1 MISINRVLLSGMLI
15 LVVLLSACTPAAT
28 PSTVESPE
36 AEVAEVEEVVTE
48 APEVEPEVEP
58 EAAEAEAPEEVEA
71 GGQLIIAQAADISSL
86 DPKFLKGRETQ
97 NALRLMFDSLYHRN
111 NSLEVIPWLAA
122 SFENPDNLT
131 WRFHLNQNVKF
142 SNGNDFKANDV
153 KFTMERLLAEDSLW
167 SERNFIDKVEIVDD
181 YTVDIITKEPYP
193 AFMTRAVLWHMTDE
207 EYYNEV
213 GDEGFLNNPVGTG
226 PYKFVE
232 WVKDER
238 LVVEANPDYWN
249 GAHKIGTVII
259 RPIPEIATRI
269 AALEA
274 GDVNIIS
281 DVPPDYVDQPGE
293 GTQIATVSG
302 TRAFFIGMNVNV
314 PPFDDVR
321 VRQAMNYAVDIP
333 IIIEAVLNGLARP
346 IDNPLLPEA
355 FGYVETPMYSYNPEK
370 AKSLLADAGLPDGF
384 EMELDTS
391 PTLKE
396 IAEAISGQ
404 LSEVGIVVNITILDP
419 AALVA
424 KYEPGGSMAY
434 LNSWG
439 NSELDASGMLPKQF
453 YSKRYGCDLV
463 AFPYPA
469 PESGF
474 GDASKGCYYTGFGDA
489 DVDAA
494 IEEGQT
500 NIDPEARKAAYS
512 TALQLIVEK
521 TPWVFLYNPSEI
533 YAFRGVEG
541 WSPRGDALINLENAT
556 MTE

>member
-1 MISINRVLLSGMLI
+1 MFQINRVLLSCVLI
-15 LVVLLSACTPAAT
+15 LGVFLSACTPAAT
-28 PSTVESPE
+28 PATVASP
-36 AEVAEVEEVVTE
+36 AT
-48 APEVEPEVEP
+48 
-58 EAAEAEAPEEVEA
+58 EAAEAEVPATEAPVAETEAAEVEVPEEVGP
-71 GGQLIIAQAADISSL
+71 GGQLFIAQAADISSL

-97 NALRLMFDSLYHRN
+97 NALRLMFDSLYHRDN
-111 NSLEVIPWLAA
+111 NLEVIPWLAS

-167 SERNFIDKVEIVDD
+167 SERNFIDKVEVVDD

-207 EYYNEV
+207 EYFNEV
-213 GDEGFLNNPVGTG
+213 GDDGFLNSPVGTG

-238 LVVEANPDYWN
+238 LVFEANIDYWN
-249 GAHKIGTVII
+249 GAPKIETVII

-274 GDVNIIS
+274 GDVNIIT
-281 DVPPDYVDQPGE
+281 DVPPDYVNQPGE
-293 GTQIATVSG
+293 GVEIATVSG
-302 TRAFFIGMNVNV
+302 TRAFFIGLNVNV

-333 IIIEAVLNGLARP
+333 IIIDAVLGGLARP

-355 FGYVETPMYSYNPEK
+355 FGYVETPVYSYDPEK
-370 AKSLLADAGLPDGF
+370 AKSLLAEAGLPDGF
-384 EMELDTS
+384 EMELETA

-396 IAEAISGQ
+396 IAEALSGQ
-404 LSEVGIVVNITILDP
+404 LSEVGIVVKITILDP

-463 AFPYPA
+463 TYAYPA
-469 PESGF
+469 PESGY
-474 GDASKGCYYTGFGDA
+474 GDASKGCYYTGFGNA

-500 NIDPEARKAAYS
+500 NIDPEARKAAYA
-512 TALQLIVEK
+512 TALQLIVEN

-541 WSPRGDALINLENAT
+541 WTPRGDALINLENAS